1 MPASTPPLTIHDIVT
16 AINAGTAT
24 AEHAAALELIALDW
38 HNERQAL
45 KGGLRILAELAES
58 TLHPKEM
65 MQNNERCKN

>member
-1 MPASTPPLTIHDIVT
+1 MPASTPTPTMTIHDIVT

-24 AEHAAALELIALDW
+24 CEHAAALELIALDW

-58 TLHPKEM
+58 VLHPKEVM
-65 MQNNERCKN
+65 PLDE